1 MTRVKKPISVV
12 EKHFRRVNKFNFFAW
27 LKKNGI
33 IGREKIILNP
43 DE

>member
-12 EKHFRRVNKFNFFAW
+12 EKHMRKVNRFHFFAW

-33 IGREKIILNP
+33 IGRNQIILNP